1 VHRWLIV
8 AGALVPLAGFGGM
21 ARAEPGHAARMKA
34 IVREW
39 SRHLNAGDNA
49 AEAGL
54 FRLPATMI
62 QGQYA
67 YKLVTRKQI
76 AQWHA
81 GLPCSGTVVS
91 ISVKG
96 NVATA
101 VFRLGDRKASK
112 CDAPG
117 TLAAAAFLIV
127 NGKIVAWEQVP
138 PPTKPG
144 AA

>member
-1 VHRWLIV
+1 MSSLS
-8 AGALVPLAGFGGM
+8 GALVPLAGFGAT
-21 ARAEPGHAARMKA
+21 ARSEPGHAAHLKA

-49 AEAGL
+49 GEADL

-81 GLPCSGTVVS
+81 GLPCSGKVLS

-101 VFRLGDRKASK
+101 VFRLGDRKTSK

-127 NGKIVAWEQVP
+127 KGKIVAWEQVP
-138 PPTKPG
+138 PPTKAG